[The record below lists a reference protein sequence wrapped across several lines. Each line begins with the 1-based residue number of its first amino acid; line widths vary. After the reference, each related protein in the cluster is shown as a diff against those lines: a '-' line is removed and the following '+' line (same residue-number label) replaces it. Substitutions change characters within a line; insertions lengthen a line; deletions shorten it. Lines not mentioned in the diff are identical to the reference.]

1 MKQNKQSERSRQWLI
16 DALLALMESKSFD
29 SITVTDITNKAG
41 VARLTFYR
49 HFESKEQILLTHFEM
64 LFNSYF
70 EELSGTPEINL
81 RDALCRCFEYWRQ
94 DEKIAKLLVRHNMKT
109 LLHQSFGD
117 YLERVLETN
126 VLPRNTNHF
135 QRKFIEG
142 GLLFTMTDWV
152 LDSKNYSPEDMADM
166 ILELINIRANDNNQ

>member
-16 DALLALMESKSFD
+16 DALLALMETKSYD

-49 HFESKEQILLTHFEM
+49 HFESKEQILLTHFEI
-64 LFNSYF
+64 LFNCYF

-94 DEKIAKLLVRHNMKT
+94 DEKIAKLLVRHNLKT
-109 LLHQSFGD
+109 LHYQSFGK

-126 VLPRNTNHF
+126 VLPRNANHF

-142 GLLFTMTDWV
+142 GLLLTMIDWV
-152 LDSKNYSPEDMADM
+152 LDSKDYSPEDMADM
-166 ILELINIRANDNNQ
+166 ILDLINIGSNDNNR